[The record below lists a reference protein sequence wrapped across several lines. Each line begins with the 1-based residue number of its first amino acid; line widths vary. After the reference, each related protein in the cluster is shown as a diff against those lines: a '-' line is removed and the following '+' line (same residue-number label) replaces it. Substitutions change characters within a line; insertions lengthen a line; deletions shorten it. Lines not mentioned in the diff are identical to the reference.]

1 MTSLED
7 LYDLCRKY
15 GVSIGIW
22 YISYAVFHNDD
33 SGKGNDLRNTLLDD
47 TGSLFDKGMTE

>member
-15 GVSIGIW
+15 EVSIGIR

>member
-15 GVSIGIW
+15 GVSIGIR

>member
-1 MTSLED
+1 MS
-7 LYDLCRKY
+7 K
-15 GVSIGIW
+15 IW
-22 YISYAVFHNDD
+22 GEYRYRYISYAVFHNDD